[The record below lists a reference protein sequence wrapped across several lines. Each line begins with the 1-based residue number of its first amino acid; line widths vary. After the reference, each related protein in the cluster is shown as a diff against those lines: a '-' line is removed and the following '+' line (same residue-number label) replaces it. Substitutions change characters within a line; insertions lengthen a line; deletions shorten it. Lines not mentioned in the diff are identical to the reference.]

1 MVAVVEVML
10 VPREVCE
17 NTLAMFVGNSKVMEY
32 MTHTDMI
39 PVVSMI
45 LSSSLSLN
53 SYVST
58 NFAWSVAVLTL
69 TPPIHNSHDPSTAL
83 VSKRGFIGPQP

>member
-1 MVAVVEVML
+1 MVAVVELVL

-17 NTLAMFVGNSKVMEY
+17 NTLTMFVGNSKVMEY

-53 SYVST
+53 SYFSI
-58 NFAWSVAVLTL
+58 NFSWSVAVLTL
-69 TPPIHNSHDPSTAL
+69 TPPIHNSHDP
-83 VSKRGFIGPQP
+83 RG